1 MNNGVDQIKV
11 VLAEFLGIDLESST
25 GLIVDGAIEYGTML
39 APYIGSVM
47 NIIKFRRIESRLQKH
62 SEELAELRNSLLT
75 LDSNFQQFI
84 RERVFPLVIEN
95 IYEETQEEKIG
106 VIFNGLTGVIKNKI
120 ADEDLIITY
129 FDVLNELR
137 IAEIQHLFSNY
148 DVRNRAKIDMSFL
161 DLALDRTREGRKKYA
176 ELQGLKNY
184 VDNKLLRLGILRY
197 KQGNDNTY
205 SYEYMIPS
213 YKPKTE
219 DNDDRKWILDQYF
232 LSDFGKQFIAFF
244 ESNK

>member
-1 MNNGVDQIKV
+1 MNIGTDQLKE
-11 VLAEFLGIDLESST
+11 VLAELFGFNLESQT
-25 GLIVDGAIEYGTML
+25 GIIVEGVVEYGAML
-39 APYIGSVM
+39 TPYIGSAM
-47 NIIKFRRIESRLQKH
+47 NFIKFRRIETRLQKH
-62 SEELAELRNSLLT
+62 SEELAELRNLLIT

-84 RERVFPLVIEN
+84 RDKVFPLVIDN

-106 VIFNGLTGVIKNKI
+106 VILNGLAGVIKNRV

-129 FDVLNELR
+129 FDVLNQLR

-148 DVRNRAKIDMSFL
+148 DNRNRAKIDMSFL
-161 DLALDRTREGRKKYA
+161 NLAMDRTREGRKKYA
-176 ELQGLKNY
+176 ELQGFKNY
-184 VDNKLLRLGILRY
+184 VDNKLLRLGLLRY